1 MSILESVAQTLGIE
15 INKQFKVYDDQGTY
29 VAAAVFKLD
38 NNGECQ
44 LLVTPKSTICI
55 NTDTVLGGLITGNLI
70 PQTKKLEPCPFC
82 GGRKAL
88 VQRMRFTRGGQ
99 IQIMYTVYCPDC
111 QAHGPFTESEDAAA
125 DGWNGDGTTG
135 NTSLR
140 PSSWPSTGQNISLS
154 TTGRGSL
161 KKKPRKR
168 CMTA

>member
-82 GGRKAL
+82 GSYA
-88 VQRMRFTRGGQ
+88 VHAQRMRLTPGDYKKARIGY
-99 IQIMYTVYCPDC
+99 IVYCPNC
-111 QAHGPFTESEDAAA
+111 QAHGPLKPTQEEAIN
-125 DGWNGDGTTG
+125 GWN
-135 NTSLR
+135 LEFVE
-140 PSSWPSTGQNISLS
+140 
-154 TTGRGSL
+154 
-161 KKKPRKR
+161 
-168 CMTA
+168 